1 MENRESLEN
10 APAPDPGSSAP
21 AITATASN
29 ALKVADT
36 TVKTCRPFVLQVM
49 VFAPKSGYKIEVD
62 IEKTCTPQ
70 ADPLWKLVFD
80 LYKKQATGTGF
91 DQLVHVSYTGGT
103 PVEQQGLEATGANGI
118 NGKQADAIINRIGP
132 AVTDLENAQTM
143 TPEQLAATK
152 AQIKAAGSD
161 VANFAL

>member
-1 MENRESLEN
+1 MATKKTTSKKSTQK
-10 APAPDPGSSAP
+10 ASSSTSAKS
-21 AITATASN
+21 AAAGN
-29 ALKVADT
+29 NLKVADT
-36 TVKTCRPFVLQVM
+36 TVKTCKPFVLQVM

-80 LYKKQATGTGF
+80 LYKKQASGTGF

-103 PVEQQGLEATGANGI
+103 PVEQQGLEATAANGI
-118 NGKQADAIINRIGP
+118 NGQQADTVINQIGP
-132 AVTDLENAQTM
+132 AVADLENAQSM
-143 TPEQLAATK
+143 TPAQLAATK
-152 AQIKAAGSD
+152 AQIKAGGSD

>member
-10 APAPDPGSSAP
+10 APAPNPGSSAP
-21 AITATASN
+21 AVIATPSN
-29 ALKVADT
+29 ALKVTDT
-36 TVKTCRPFVLQVM
+36 TIKTCRPFVLQVM

-91 DQLVHVSYTGGT
+91 DQLVHISYTGGT
-103 PVEQQGLEATGANGI
+103 PVEQQGLEATSANGI

-152 AQIKAAGSD
+152 AQIKSAGSD

>member
-1 MENRESLEN
+1 MENRTSPED
-10 APAPDPGSSAP
+10 APTPNPGSSAT
-21 AITATASN
+21 AITAAPSN
-29 ALKVADT
+29 ALKVTDT
-36 TVKTCRPFVLQVM
+36 TARTCRPFVLQVM

-80 LYKKQATGTGF
+80 LYKQQATGTGF
-91 DQLVHVSYTGGT
+91 DQLVHISYTGGT
-103 PVEQQGLEATGANGI
+103 PVEQHGLEATGANGI
-118 NGKQADAIINRIGP
+118 NGKQADVIINRIGP
-132 AVTDLENAQTM
+132 AVADLENAPTM